1 MQLEDEKKGRELVDR
16 KRSDLEAE
24 LSEVREDFEEAL
36 SARKVIGDA
45 KTKLQTDYE
54 ELKKTAEA
62 DAAGML
68 GGEGRGREDSKKE
81 KVIES

>member
-68 GGEGRGREDSKKE
+68 EERERRSRKE
-81 KVIES
+81 RE